1 MRRFTDSAVA
11 VFAIAILLFASAS
24 QAAAF
29 QAGFAKVDIT
39 PQKPTPMW
47 GYGDRKDALSTGT
60 LDPLYAKA
68 LVIQAGGDKVALV
81 GLDMGRSP
89 TEAMMGRIRT
99 AVKDTSGVGYLMIVG
114 SHTHYGPVIELLDKD
129 GMGKGRFDDAVAYAS
144 EFERKVTDVINQAAG
159 KMQDVRIGWGSKEVG
174 YNRNRHWKAEPKPMD
189 KELAVIRIDDLSG
202 KPLAVV
208 VNFAAHPTSLAPSQL
223 LFSAEY
229 PGQMMNA
236 VESAL
241 STNCLFMQGA
251 SGDMS
256 TEKRGNDSIEAFGKV
271 LAAEVLEVAKG
282 IETSVP
288 AKPSIAGMDDRM
300 SFVSRIDLHNPAVQ
314 ALFKEAFFPE
324 LMAMIEEFPGNEIPA
339 QLTTILIN
347 GQLALVGGSGE
358 FFCTHSNRLKA
369 QSPAEETLFF
379 GYCNG
384 HHMYFPTVAATE
396 QGGYGA
402 DPQVSWVAVGAGEQM
417 IDKALA
423 NIEKLTG
430 KAIVQGAR

>member
-1 MRRFTDSAVA
+1 MRRSLFVTLVLFTL
-11 VFAIAILLFASAS
+11 ILFAAAS
-24 QAAAF
+24 YAEF
-29 QAGFAKVDIT
+29 KAGFAKVDIT
-39 PQKPTPMW
+39 PQKPCPMW
-47 GYGDRKDALSTGT
+47 GYGDRHDALSQGT

-68 LVIQAGGDKVALV
+68 LVIQAGGDKLALV

-89 TEAMMGRIRT
+89 TEAMMGRIRN
-99 AVKDTSGVGYLMIVG
+99 AVKGTSGINYLMIVG

-144 EFERKVTDVINQAAG
+144 EFERKVTQVVNQAAG
-159 KMQDVRIGWGSKEVG
+159 KMQDVKIGWGSKEVP

-189 KELAVIRIDDLSG
+189 KELAVIRLDDMSG
-202 KPLAVV
+202 KPFAVI
-208 VNFAAHPTSLAPSQL
+208 VNFAAHPTSLSPSQL

-236 VESAL
+236 VEAEL
-241 STNCLFMQGA
+241 STNCIFMQGA

-256 TEKRGNDSIEAFGKV
+256 TEKHGNDTIEAFGKV
-271 LAAEVLEVAKG
+271 LAAEVLDVAKA
-282 IETSVP
+282 IKTSVP
-288 AKPSIAGMDDRM
+288 AKPSIAGVDDRL

-314 ALFKEAFFPE
+314 AIFKEAFFPE

-358 FFCTHSNRLKA
+358 FFCTHSNRLKV
-369 QSPAEETLFF
+369 QSPAEKTLFF

-402 DPQVSWVAVGAGEQM
+402 GPEVSWVAIGAGEQI

-423 NIEKLTG
+423 NIEKFTG
-430 KAIVQGAR
+430 KPIVQAAK

>member
-1 MRRFTDSAVA
+1 MRRFT
-11 VFAIAILLFASAS
+11 L
-24 QAAAF
+24 AAAF
-29 QAGFAKVDIT
+29 IAIVLFAAASYAEFKAGFAKLDIT
-39 PQKPTPMW
+39 PQKPCPMW
-47 GYGDRKDALSTGT
+47 GYGDRHDALSQGT

-68 LVIQAGGDKVALV
+68 LVIQAGGDKLALV

-89 TEAMMGRIRT
+89 TEAMMGRIRN
-99 AVKDTSGVGYLMIVG
+99 AVKETSGISYLMIVG

-144 EFERKVTDVINQAAG
+144 EFERKVTQVVNQAAG
-159 KMQDVRIGWGSKEVG
+159 KMQDVKIGWGSKEVE
-174 YNRNRHWKAEPKPMD
+174 YNRNRHWKSEPKPLD
-189 KELAVIRIDDLSG
+189 KELSVIRLDDMSG
-202 KPLAVV
+202 KPFAVI
-208 VNFAAHPTSLAPSQL
+208 VNFAAHPTSLPPSQL

-236 VESAL
+236 VEAEL
-241 STNCLFMQGA
+241 STNCIFMQGA

-256 TEKRGNDSIEAFGKV
+256 TEKQGNDTIEAFGKV
-271 LAAEVLEVAKG
+271 LAAEALEVAKA
-282 IETSVP
+282 ITAAVP
-288 AKPSIAGMDDRM
+288 AKPSIAGMDDRL
-300 SFVSRIDLHNPAVQ
+300 SFASRIELHNPAVQ
-314 ALFKEAFFPE
+314 AIFKEAFFPE

-347 GQLALVGGSGE
+347 GRLALVGGSGE
-358 FFCTHSNRLKA
+358 FFCTHSTRLKA
-369 QSPAEETLFF
+369 QSPAEKTLFF

-402 DPQVSWVAVGAGEQM
+402 SPEVSWVAIGAGEQM

-423 NIEKLTG
+423 NLEKLTG
-430 KAIVQGAR
+430 KAIVQAAK